1 VESSQTPEP
10 LSGEIVEAEPRY
22 GTLAWLALKPH
33 VMVMGRELPSC
44 HRVPEGAT
52 WRSDSERGTRC
63 ALERE
68 DGSQCGAPAT
78 KRYGLCLVHAGGGV
92 DPRGIA
98 AEGGAVKTRLKLQR
112 QLLGYRTDSPRA
124 MARAAVA
131 ARSADVAQALL
142 APLDDRKLGSLERQ
156 RAASVL
162 LGETFPLST
171 AIVELE
177 LPSEPGEVE
186 ALGWA
191 ELQALATGLLADQ
204 G

>member
-1 VESSQTPEP
+1 
-10 LSGEIVEAEPRY
+10 
-22 GTLAWLALKPH
+22 
-33 VMVMGRELPSC
+33 MVMGRELPSC

-142 APLDDRKLGSLERQ
+142 APVDDRKLDLVERK

-162 LGETFPLST
+162 LGATLAVST
-171 AIVELE
+171 GIVEISLTRE
-177 LPSEPGEVE
+177 LGDV
-186 ALGWA
+186 W
-191 ELQALATGLLADQ
+191 
-204 G
+204 